1 MRTVLSFVNIGVL
14 IIAGSILALMTPQ
27 VRSAAVEF
35 IMIFVAVGMVGAGLW
50 MFYTHPLL
58 SQEIKA

>member
-27 VRSAAVEF
+27 VRSSPVEF
-35 IMIFVAVGMVGAGLW
+35 VLIVLSACMIALGLRL
-50 MFYTHPLL
+50 FYTHPLL
-58 SQEIKA
+58 CEGDRE